1 MGNISLIIV
10 AGGSVNVMSHCHR
23 CGSPLPEGSLKYQVA
38 LRVRSMFDGVIAE
51 SDADRSEDEL
61 TRLLL
66 EVEECS
72 EDELTRQVYEDDIFI
87 MCPACKEAFMQDV
100 YAHIS
105 TKTPPEA
112 GRAHIIH

>member
-1 MGNISLIIV
+1 MSL
-10 AGGSVNVMSHCHR
+10 CHR

-38 LRVRSMFDGVIAE
+38 LRVRSMFDGAILE
-51 SDADRSEDEL
+51 SRVEPSEDEL

-66 EVEECS
+66 EVEQCS
-72 EDELTRQVYEDDIFI
+72 EDELNHQVYEDDIFI

-105 TKTPPEA
+105 TKTTPEA